1 MGNFMGGSAFS
12 MAGQVSEGYLL
23 LNAHHLK
30 RMAPNEIRDFKFE
43 MEKLLNEIRAEQPPL
58 HEIDLLRKR
67 NRRISRL
74 NNALLVVNA
83 YLQQRQ
89 RPGAKPTQI

>member
-23 LNAHHLK
+23 LNVHHLK
-30 RMAPNEIRDFKFE
+30 RMIPNEIREFKFE
-43 MEKLLNEIRAEQPPL
+43 MEKLLNEIRSEQPPL

-67 NRRISRL
+67 NRKISRL
-74 NNALLVVNA
+74 NNALLIVNA
-83 YLQQRQ
+83 HIQQTRK
-89 RPGAKPTQI
+89 PGGTPTQI

>member
-1 MGNFMGGSAFS
+1 MGNFIGGSAFS
-12 MAGQVSEGYLL
+12 MAGQVSEGFLL

-30 RMAPNEIRDFKFE
+30 RMTPNDIREFKFE
-43 MEKLLNEIRAEQPPL
+43 MEKLLNDIRSEQPPL

-83 YLQQRQ
+83 HLQQMK
-89 RPGAKPTQI
+89 RPGATPNIL

>member
-30 RMAPNEIRDFKFE
+30 RMGPNEIHEFKFE
-43 MEKLLNEIRAEQPPL
+43 IEKLLNEIRGDQPPL
-58 HEIDLLRKR
+58 HELDLLRKR

-74 NNALLVVNA
+74 NNALLVVNTH
-83 YLQQRQ
+83 LQLLK
-89 RPGAKPTQI
+89 RPGAKPTQL

>member
-1 MGNFMGGSAFS
+1 MGGSAFS

-30 RMAPNEIRDFKFE
+30 RMIPNEIREFKFE
-43 MEKLLNEIRAEQPPL
+43 MEKLLNEIRGDQPPL
-58 HEIDLLRKR
+58 HELDLLRKR

-74 NNALLVVNA
+74 NNALLVVNTH
-83 YLQQRQ
+83 LQQMKK
-89 RPGAKPTQI
+89 PGANPTQI

>member
-43 MEKLLNEIRAEQPPL
+43 MEKLLNEIRGDQPPL

-67 NRRISRL
+67 NRKISRI
-74 NNALLVVNA
+74 NNALLVVNSF
-83 YLQQRQ
+83 LQQRQ
-89 RPGAKPTQI
+89 KPGATPPQL